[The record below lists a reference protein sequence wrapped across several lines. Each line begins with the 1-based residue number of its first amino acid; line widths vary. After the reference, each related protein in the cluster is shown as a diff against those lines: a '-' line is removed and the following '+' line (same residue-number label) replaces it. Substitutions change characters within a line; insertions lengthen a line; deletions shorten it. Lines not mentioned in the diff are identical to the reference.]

1 MNETISKI
9 IGQNINALL
18 SLRKKKQKELAEF
31 LSVPDNTISYF
42 VSGKRMPNTEQIIKM
57 TEFFNTA
64 ADYLLGLSVVP
75 DLNTDVETKQIC
87 DYTGLSEKAI
97 NRLNDLMQYN
107 TIPQYSKIANEFIE
121 DFINDFVI
129 YVFDYYVN
137 RSEYEKCTRKYKEY
151 ESKTN
156 HTDKE
161 DKEIN
166 ALYDTY
172 TDTKDRKD
180 LALFRLERLTT
191 NFAEWYYCAN
201 SDYVNYTVASKMANL
216 KKCINIISN
225 YPDNDNSN
233 SGSDCSDNSNS
244 EGGV

>member
-1 MNETISKI
+1 MNETISKT

-57 TEFFNTA
+57 TEFFNTT

-97 NRLNDLMQYN
+97 SILNYGKRKLEEEDN
-107 TIPQYSKIANEFIE
+107 FSEIINKFIE
-121 DFINDFVI
+121 ECSSNLSLYVSDYSTYNLFCSCYDKKND
-129 YVFDYYVN
+129 DYN
-137 RSEYEKCTRKYKEY
+137 EKQPLTAEDEKILDNIAYKYADY
-151 ESKTN
+151 N
-156 HTDKE
+156 
-161 DKEIN
+161 N
-166 ALYDTY
+166 L
-172 TDTKDRKD
+172 KD
-180 LALFRLERLTT
+180 LSLFRLQELIKDFTKKYADSKNTRISRIFTCKVL
-191 NFAEWYYCAN
+191 AC
-201 SDYVNYTVASKMANL
+201 SD
-216 KKCINIISN
+216 
-225 YPDNDNSN
+225 
-233 SGSDCSDNSNS
+233 SGSDCSDSSDDNS